1 MLRAKHAAR
10 LASEFV
16 RYAYVNRNWW
26 ALPTLI
32 VLLLVVLVIAVGQ
45 AASYYS
51 LYTVF

>member
-1 MLRAKHAAR
+1 MLRAKHALT
-10 LASEFV
+10 LAGEFT

-26 ALPTLI
+26 AVPVLI
-32 VLLLVVLVIAVGQ
+32 ALILVVLVIAVGQ